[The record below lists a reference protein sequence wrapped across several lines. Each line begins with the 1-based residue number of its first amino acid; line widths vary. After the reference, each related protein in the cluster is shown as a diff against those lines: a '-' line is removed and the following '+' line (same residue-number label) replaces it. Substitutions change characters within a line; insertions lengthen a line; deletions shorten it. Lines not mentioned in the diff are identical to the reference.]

1 MANEYTFE
9 RRVIYTEY
17 EYVTAETENDTWDK
31 VNSGD
36 IDDTDGG
43 DFYDYYDDP
52 YLIETRIRD
61 PLVSMITEYGRPV
74 QFELFENIG

>member
-17 EYVTAETENDTWDK
+17 EYVTAETENDAWDK

-36 IDDTDGG
+36 IEDSETG

>member
-17 EYVTAETENDTWDK
+17 EYVTADTENDAWDK

-36 IDDTDGG
+36 IEDSETG
-43 DFYDYYDDP
+43 DWDDYYDDP
-52 YLIETRIRD
+52 ELIETVIND
-61 PLVSMITEYGRPV
+61 PLVNMVTEYGRPE
-74 QFELFENIG
+74 QYELF

>member
-17 EYVTAETENDTWDK
+17 EYVTAETENDAWDK

-36 IDDTDGG
+36 IDENDGCLL
-43 DFYDYYDDP
+43 YTSP
-52 YLIETRIRD
+52 SPRD
-61 PLVSMITEYGRPV
+61 
-74 QFELFENIG
+74 